1 MPEAEVGDLR
11 ALVLVLDQDPD
22 RVRVL
27 QHVAAVARRAVRVDR
42 RPDRADPPQRVV
54 EQGPLEVRLRED
66 PEGVALADSECEQP
80 VGDLLDCH
88 GRLVPRDLLPAGL
101 ALDQVRGVLASPRGR
116 VAPQAP
122 DRPHELSLRWEGK
135 RGVTAKLPGPTRLIH
150 SGPMRTTWNGSLS
163 FGLVT
168 IPVGLAPAT
177 APKARASD
185 VTFRTLHRECGTPI
199 KQKRWC
205 PVHEREVSNDELV
218 KGWEVSKGQFV
229 IVEDADLE
237 AIEQRDTSRAI
248 EISRFVP
255 LAEVD
260 PLFFDR
266 TYFLAPSS
274 AEAQRK
280 PYVLLLNAMKE
291 TGMAAIGRMVIRGN
305 ENFVLIRPKDDALV
319 LETLFLAEDVRSQA
333 EIDEAVEGIGVS
345 EPELDLAR
353 QLIDSLVGEWEP
365 DDLHSEY
372 RENLRE
378 MLEAKLAGEE
388 IAMPEPVADAP
399 VVDLMEALKKSVAAS
414 KKRDGAKPAAERKK
428 AAPRKRAA
436 AK

>member
-1 MPEAEVGDLR
+1 
-11 ALVLVLDQDPD
+11 
-22 RVRVL
+22 
-27 QHVAAVARRAVRVDR
+27 
-42 RPDRADPPQRVV
+42 
-54 EQGPLEVRLRED
+54 
-66 PEGVALADSECEQP
+66 
-80 VGDLLDCH
+80 
-88 GRLVPRDLLPAGL
+88 
-101 ALDQVRGVLASPRGR
+101 
-116 VAPQAP
+116 
-122 DRPHELSLRWEGK
+122 
-135 RGVTAKLPGPTRLIH
+135 
-150 SGPMRTTWNGSLS
+150 MRTTWNGSLS

-205 PVHEREVSNDELV
+205 PLHDREVSADELV

-255 LAEVD
+255 LADVD

-274 AEAQRK
+274 AEAQRR
-280 PYVLLLNAMKE
+280 PYVLLLDAMKE
-291 TGMAAIGRMVIRGN
+291 SGMAAIGRMVIRGN
-305 ENFVLIRPKDDALV
+305 ENFVLIRPKGEALV

-333 EIDEAVEGIGVS
+333 EIDEAVEAIDVK
-345 EPELDLAR
+345 EPELELAR
-353 QLIDSLVGEWEP
+353 QLIDSLVGDWEP
-365 DDLHSEY
+365 ESLHSEY
-372 RENLRE
+372 RQDLRKL
-378 MLEAKLAGEE
+378 LEAKLAGEE
-388 IAMPEPVADAP
+388 IATPEPVADAP
-399 VVDLMEALKKSVAAS
+399 VIDLMEALKKSVAAS
-414 KKRDGAKPAAERKK
+414 KQDGDKPATARKK
-428 AAPRKRAA
+428 TSSRKRAA

>member
-1 MPEAEVGDLR
+1 
-11 ALVLVLDQDPD
+11 
-22 RVRVL
+22 
-27 QHVAAVARRAVRVDR
+27 
-42 RPDRADPPQRVV
+42 
-54 EQGPLEVRLRED
+54 
-66 PEGVALADSECEQP
+66 
-80 VGDLLDCH
+80 
-88 GRLVPRDLLPAGL
+88 
-101 ALDQVRGVLASPRGR
+101 
-116 VAPQAP
+116 
-122 DRPHELSLRWEGK
+122 
-135 RGVTAKLPGPTRLIH
+135 
-150 SGPMRTTWNGSLS
+150 MRTTWNGSLS

-185 VTFRTLHRECGTPI
+185 VTFRTLHRECKTPI

-205 PVHEREVSNDELV
+205 PVHEREVSNDEIV

-237 AIEQRDTSRAI
+237 AIAQHDTSRAI

-260 PLFFDR
+260 PLYFDR

-274 AEAQRK
+274 AEAQRR
-280 PYVLLLNAMKE
+280 PYVLLLDAMKE

-305 ENFVLIRPKDDALV
+305 ENHVLIRPKGDALV
-319 LETLFLAEDVRSQA
+319 LETLFLADDVRSQA
-333 EIDEAVEGIGVS
+333 EIDEAVEAIDVK

-365 DDLHSEY
+365 SELHSEY
-372 RENLRE
+372 RESLRE
-378 MLEAKLAGEE
+378 MLEAKLKGEE
-388 IAMPEPVADAP
+388 IARPEPVAEAP

-414 KKRDGAKPAAERKK
+414 KGSAAGDGAAGRKK
-428 AAPRKRAA
+428 AAPKKRAA
-436 AK
+436 ARK